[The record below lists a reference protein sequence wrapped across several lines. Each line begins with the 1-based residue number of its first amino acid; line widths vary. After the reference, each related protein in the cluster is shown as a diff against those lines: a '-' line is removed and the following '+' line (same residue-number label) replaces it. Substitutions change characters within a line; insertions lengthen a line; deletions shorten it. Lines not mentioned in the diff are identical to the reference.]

1 MPGTAAPPTSPVEAL
16 VRQIYGLGRVRREI
30 SRHAL
35 AELGSQG
42 FTALA
47 IVHRDGPVRISEVA
61 HRLAVD
67 LSVASRQIAA
77 LADAGY
83 VTRERD
89 SADRR
94 AQVVEAT
101 EDGRRVLIESHKRMV
116 DAFAEVLGDWSD
128 ADLAELTERLSRLND
143 SFSNDA

>member
-1 MPGTAAPPTSPVEAL
+1 MARKIAPPTSPVEAL
-16 VRQIYGLGRVRREI
+16 VRAIYGLGRVRREI

-47 IVHRDGPVRISEVA
+47 IVHRDGPIRISEVA
-61 HRLAVD
+61 TKLAVD
-67 LSVASRQIAA
+67 LSVASRQVAA

-89 SADRR
+89 GADRR
-94 AQVVEAT
+94 AQVVAT
-101 EDGRRVLIESHKRMV
+101 TDTGHRVLLESHRRMV
-116 DAFAEVLGDWSD
+116 DAFAEVLGDWD
-128 ADLAELTERLSRLND
+128 QTDLEALTKRLERLNEAFADGS
-143 SFSNDA
+143 

>member
-1 MPGTAAPPTSPVEAL
+1 MPQTSAPPTSPVEAL

-47 IVHRDGPVRISEVA
+47 IVHRDGPIRISDVA
-61 HRLAVD
+61 HGLAVD

-77 LADAGY
+77 LADASY

-89 SADRR
+89 GADRR
-94 AQVVEAT
+94 AQVVETT
-101 EDGRRVLIESHKRMV
+101 EEGHRVLLECHKRMV
-116 DAFAEVLGDWSD
+116 AAFAEVLGDWSED
-128 ADLAELTERLSRLND
+128 DLGALTERLERLNKA
-143 SFSNDA
+143 FSE